1 MGIVYN
7 ICILTRGWLCSSLGR
22 DCTLWVLLFSVV
34 CSSCYAVLLQLCV
47 TPVYIYCVYICVCL
61 LCTLVYILYIL
72 CVHLVCV
79 HLMCVHVY
87 IYCVY
92 TCVHLLCVHQCTST
106 VCTPMYTCVHLL
118 CVHMCTSSVCTPVYI
133 YCVYVYGV
141 YTWVH
146 LRCIHLRTSTMCTP
160 VYTYCVYTYCVYT
173 CVHLPCVQYT
183 GVHLLCVHMCS
194 STVYTS
200 MYIYTS
206 VHLLCVHLLCVHLCT
221 PTVCTPVYIY
231 CMCSCVHPL
240 CVQQCIPTVCTSV
253 CNICCGVYIGRIWQW
268 ALLTVILTR
277 PSETHWLLSLA
288 RYMSWLFTVSHKNL
302 VFCTLLFDYY
312 VPLPP
317 RGHSWDKMLV
327 LWKGN
332 VNRTVSV
339 LQYCVAYCYN
349 GAQRYERIV
358 SRRCTI

>member
-1 MGIVYN
+1 M
-7 ICILTRGWLCSSLGR
+7 
-22 DCTLWVLLFSVV
+22 CTSTV
-34 CSSCYAVLLQLCV
+34 C
-47 TPVYIYCVYICVCL
+47 TPVYIYCVYIYVD
-61 LCTLVYILYIL
+61 
-72 CVHLVCV
+72 
-79 HLMCVHVY
+79 
-87 IYCVY
+87 
-92 TCVHLLCVHQCTST
+92 LLCVHQCTST

-133 YCVYVYGV
+133 YCVYTSVCLRCVHMGTSTV
-141 YTWVH
+141 YTPMYIYYVYTSVH
-146 LRCIHLRTSTMCTP
+146 LL
-160 VYTYCVYTYCVYT
+160 
-173 CVHLPCVQYT
+173 CVHLCTFAMCTVHCTHGKCVHIYT
-183 GVHLLCVHMCS
+183 LYTCIHCTHTVDVHLLCVHMCS

-231 CMCSCVHPL
+231 CVCSCVHPL

>member
-1 MGIVYN
+1 MIKFWCWSAAGCGSGISFSLSLTLGDGH
-7 ICILTRGWLCSSLGR
+7 CIQYMHTHQRV
-22 DCTLWVLLFSVV
+22 TLQQPWQRLHSV
-34 CSSCYAVLLQLCV
+34 S
-47 TPVYIYCVYICVCL
+47 
-61 LCTLVYILYIL
+61 TLVLSSMQFML
-72 CVHLVCV
+72 RSL
-79 HLMCVHVY
+79 
-87 IYCVY
+87 
-92 TCVHLLCVHQCTST
+92 TAT
-106 VCTPMYTCVHLL
+106 VCYTCVHLL
-118 CVHMCTSSVCTPVYI
+118 CVHMCMSTVYTCVYIIYTVCTPSVCTPNV
-133 YCVYVYGV
+133 
-141 YTWVH
+141 
-146 LRCIHLRTSTMCTP
+146 CT
-160 VYTYCVYTYCVYT
+160 
-173 CVHLPCVQYT
+173 
-183 GVHLLCVHMCS
+183 
-194 STVYTS
+194 
-200 MYIYTS
+200 
-206 VHLLCVHLLCVHLCT
+206 CVHLLCVHLCT
-221 PTVCTPVYIY
+221 STVCTPVYIY
-231 CMCSCVHPL
+231 CVCSCVHPL